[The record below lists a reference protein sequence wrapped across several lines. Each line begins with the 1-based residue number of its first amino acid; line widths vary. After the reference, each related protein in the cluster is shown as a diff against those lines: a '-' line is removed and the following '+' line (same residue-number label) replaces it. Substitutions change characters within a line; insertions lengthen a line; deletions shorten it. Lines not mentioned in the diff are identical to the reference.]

1 MTVVLE
7 ARNLQ
12 MRFGAVVAADDVN
25 VSVREGEVIGIIGAN
40 GAGKTTFVNM
50 VTGYLTPTSGQIFF
64 QGRDITALIPRDVT
78 RLGICRSFQIAQ
90 LFPEFTVLDNVLV
103 ALGIAQQQ
111 FFRPLMR
118 PDTVAA
124 GIQILEHFGLAD
136 EAGRMVATLPQGT
149 RKLLDI
155 ALATVEDPKIVLLD
169 EPTSGVGVDEKFE
182 LMKTLMG
189 ALQTQ
194 GVTVLYIEHD
204 MELIERYAHR
214 VIAFYDGRIIADAPP
229 SEALSDAAV
238 REFVVGAELHRG
250 PKADAPIAPDPDPQL
265 TGESC

>member
-1 MTVVLE
+1 MAVILE

-12 MRFGAVVAADDVN
+12 MRFGAVVAADDIN
-25 VSVREGEVIGIIGAN
+25 VSVGEGEVIGIIGAN

-64 QGRDITALIPRDVT
+64 EGRDVTALDPRQIT

-103 ALGIAQQQ
+103 ALGIAKRR
-111 FFRPLMR
+111 FFRPMVR
-118 PDTVAA
+118 PDMVTA
-124 GIQILEHFGLAD
+124 GLRVLEHYGLSEHA
-136 EAGRMVATLPQGT
+136 ERTVSTLPQGT

-169 EPTSGVGVDEKFE
+169 EPTSGVGVDEKFG
-182 LMKTLMG
+182 LMKTLMS
-189 ALQTQ
+189 ALQAQ
-194 GVTVLYIEHD
+194 GATVLYIEHD

-214 VIAFYDGRIIADAPP
+214 VIAFYDGKIIADAPP
-229 SEALSDAAV
+229 AEAFADDAV
-238 REFVVGAELHRG
+238 REFVIGAELHRK
-250 PKADAPIAPDPDPQL
+250 PKTEDHGDADGEFSASS
-265 TGESC
+265 ESC

>member
-1 MTVVLE
+1 MASILE

-12 MRFGAVVAADDVN
+12 MRFGAVVAADDIN
-25 VSVREGEVIGIIGAN
+25 VSVGEGEVIGIIGAN

-64 QGRDITALIPRDVT
+64 EGRDVTSLTPRQIT

-103 ALGIAQQQ
+103 ALGIAKRG

-118 PDTVAA
+118 PDMVAA
-124 GIQILEHFGLAD
+124 ALRILEHYGISEHAD
-136 EAGRMVATLPQGT
+136 RTVSTLPQGT

-169 EPTSGVGVDEKFE
+169 EPTSGVGVDEKFG
-182 LMKTLMG
+182 LMKSLMAALKAQG
-189 ALQTQ
+189 A
-194 GVTVLYIEHD
+194 TVLYIEHD

-229 SEALSDAAV
+229 AEAFADDAV
-238 REFVVGAELHRG
+238 REFVVGAELHRQPQAEDPG
-250 PKADAPIAPDPDPQL
+250 HADGGSPAS
-265 TGESC
+265 GEPC